1 MKISLVTPSYNHE
14 RFIERTV
21 RTVLLQRYRD
31 LEYILMDGGSTDRTM
46 EVLEPYRDRIDDLV
60 SERDEGQADA
70 IAKGFERSTGE
81 IMGWLNSD
89 DMLAP
94 DALDYVAWFFETHPD
109 IDAIYSHR
117 LAVDENDKAIW
128 YWILPTHST
137 YLMSR
142 WDLIPQETCFWR
154 RSLWEKAGNVD
165 GSFQFAMDYD
175 LFTRFMK
182 IGRFQRVNR
191 FLGAFRQHDA
201 AKSSQL
207 LGTIGL
213 QEIERVWRENG
224 IKAHTLTP
232 IISHL
237 FRSTVRYRNFRF
249 RRSEVALP
257 GGLPGIGYDY
267 DGVWGGLLRSRETPL
282 RNDAPRS
289 G

>member
-70 IAKGFERSTGE
+70 IAKGFERSRGE

-94 DALDYVAWFFETHPD
+94 NALDYVAWFFENNPD
-109 IDAIYSHR
+109 VDFIYSHR
-117 LAVDENDKAIW
+117 LGVDAEDKAIW
-128 YWILPTHST
+128 YWHLPRHSN

-165 GSFQFAMDYD
+165 RSFQFAMDYD

-201 AKSSQL
+201 AKTSQL
-207 LGTIGL
+207 MNSIGT
-213 QEIERVWRENG
+213 QEINRVWVENG
-224 IKAHTLTP
+224 LKPRFFSRVIAH
-232 IISHL
+232 
-237 FRSTVRYRNFRF
+237 RF
-249 RRSEVALP
+249 SKGTAWRGHAFARDHRVLP
-257 GGLPGIGYDY
+257 GCLPGLGYDY
-267 DGVWGGLLRSRETPL
+267 DRVWGGLLKPK
-282 RNDAPRS
+282 DAASLP
-289 G
+289 